1 MSNHYLNLQGARTI
15 NTTWFKLTQLAVAE
29 IAEELAMGAFHGDA
43 GLGKTF
49 AVRYAS
55 AALRRSGI
63 ECPMVVFPEKPTM
76 KKMVADIL
84 KEVTGVEHGG
94 DRYRLIADLG
104 EVLAERPRVLVVD
117 EAQRLNRDC
126 IETLRHLHDDPGTRF
141 ALALV
146 GGNDCWTVLSR
157 YPMLRSRI
165 FARVAFAPMTFEQ
178 VLAVIPRFHGIY
190 EHADEKLLALID
202 DHCAHGNFRDWAS
215 FTKRAGKLCAAQDA
229 ATLTET
235 IARAAMALQGGSRAA
250 A

>member
-1 MSNHYLNLQGARTI
+1 MSAHYLSLEGARTI
-15 NTTWFKLTQLAVAE
+15 NTAWFRLTQLAIAE
-29 IAEELAMGAFHGDA
+29 ITEEFAMGAFHGDA

-49 AVRYAS
+49 AVRYAT
-55 AALRRSGI
+55 AAVRRSGV
-63 ECPMVVFPEKPTM
+63 ECAWVEFPEKPTM
-76 KKMVADIL
+76 RRLVSGML
-84 KEVTGVEHGG
+84 QTVTGVEHRG
-94 DRYRLIADLG
+94 DRYRLVADLG
-104 EVLAERPRVLVVD
+104 RVLSERPRLLVVD

-126 IETLRHLHDDPGTRF
+126 IETLRHLHDDPATTF

-165 FARVAFAPMTFEQ
+165 FARVAFEAMSFEQ

-190 EHADEKLLALID
+190 EHADPKLLALID

-215 FTKRAGKLCAAQDA
+215 FTKRAAKLCAAQDV
-229 ATLTET
+229 TTITEPL
-235 IARAAMALQGGSRAA
+235 AHAAMALQGGGRAA